1 VAAFG
6 GPGADRSTVTDAVR
20 RRVLEVVIMP
30 MQATDYLEK
39 GLKQAAQM
47 DYDDAIQTFDEAL
60 GLDPDLVDVYY
71 NRGLIYSRLGYH
83 AAAINDFSRVLS
95 IGGDRPRP
103 NLPQDLQV
111 MAYCYRAQARHYL
124 NQSLLALE
132 DCNRALDIDFYCAQA
147 YQRRGLVRLDL
158 GLQQEAL
165 EDLQT
170 AVHIAGLQGDSMVQ
184 TKAEKLIQ
192 ALF

>member
-1 VAAFG
+1 MTGMNAA
-6 GPGADRSTVTDAVR
+6 
-20 RRVLEVVIMP
+20 
-30 MQATDYLEK
+30 DYLEK

-47 DYDDAIQTFDEAL
+47 NYEGAIQAFDDAL
-60 GLDPDLVDVYY
+60 GIDPNLVDVYY
-71 NRGLIYSRLGYH
+71 NRGLIYSRLGYQ
-83 AAAINDFSRVLS
+83 AAAINDFSRALATA
-95 IGGDRPRP
+95 GN
-103 NLPQDLQV
+103 NLQPCLPHDLQV

-124 NQSLLALE
+124 NHCEFALD
-132 DCNRALDIDFYCAQA
+132 DCNRALDLDFYCARA

-170 AVHIAGLQGDSMVQ
+170 AVHIAWLQGDSMVQ